1 MGGAGRQRTEPAFL
15 RRKAFWPIKMK
26 YAGPRLNL
34 RDAPKVVKMLC
45 SPVQSGTSGH
55 PNQRRETNL
64 WQHKRKHGS
73 GGDEEVSAFWRFTR
87 TASVEAARSPSSFY

>member
-34 RDAPKVVKMLC
+34 RDAPKVVRMLC

-55 PNQRRETNL
+55 PTLAIKKVNMLEILQKYTVKYIIYE
-64 WQHKRKHGS
+64 
-73 GGDEEVSAFWRFTR
+73 
-87 TASVEAARSPSSFY
+87 Y